1 MDDFKDTIQD
11 SIDTNGEFCLKP
23 NDATTTTTVTPIMG
37 PCGSPDYVG
46 DGQCDD
52 DNNNADCGYDGGDCC
67 PGDTP
72 PSGWNDYCTDCTCI
86 PDGTKC

>member
-1 MDDFKDTIQD
+1 MDDIKDTIQD

-23 NDATTTTTVTPIMG
+23 NDATTTTTVAPMS

-72 PSGWNDYCTDCTCI
+72 PSGWNNYCTDCTCI